1 MTIVFA
7 VGVTMMLL
15 GLFVIGV
22 AIAEVGLCAF
32 VAMLGL
38 FWGVFGLGMVG
49 SIVPSGSYLTELVEI
64 PVIEIN
70 EQSDGAFSL
79 FLENGETIQF
89 DKINQ
94 LLFKSAKKLVFETGR
109 KNLYGISLDDRFDE
123 VKSKILILKPNKP

>member
-22 AIAEVGLCAF
+22 VIEEVGLCAF
-32 VAMLGL
+32 VAVLGL
-38 FWGVFGLGMVG
+38 FWGVFGLGLFG
-49 SIVPSGSYLTELVEI
+49 TIEQSRSYPTELVEI

-109 KNLYGISLDDRFDE
+109 KNVYGISLDDRYDE